1 MCADQ
6 SPVDGGTPQTPSSPT
21 KGNRMY
27 LVIGATAHFG
37 RQAVEEMVAAG
48 VSVRALTRT
57 PEQAAL
63 PPEVEVVQADL
74 TKPETLPAAL
84 VDVEG
89 VFLVLP
95 YGMDVAPLL
104 AAAGQAGVRRLVF
117 LSSGAVVPGAEQ
129 QPDVIAQY
137 HRDVE
142 SAVEASGFEWTFL
155 RLLFPAINSLTFAM
169 QLQGG
174 DVIRAPYTE
183 AAFSAVHERD
193 VAEVAARI
201 LTGGGHAGRAYDLTG
216 PESLTQAQQVRI
228 LGEALGRPLTVE
240 DLAPEPVLE
249 QMSQFMDH
257 EFLAALFALMAQAVG
272 KPAPVN
278 DVIEQITGHPA
289 RTYSQWAA
297 DHRADFDG

>member
-1 MCADQ
+1 
-6 SPVDGGTPQTPSSPT
+6 
-21 KGNRMY
+21 MY

-37 RQAVEEMVAAG
+37 RQAVEELVAAG
-48 VSVRALTRT
+48 APVRALTRA
-57 PEQAAL
+57 PERAGL
-63 PPEVEVVQADL
+63 PDGVDVVRGDL
-74 TKPETLPAAL
+74 TKPETLPPALAGVEAAL
-84 VDVEG
+84 
-89 VFLVLP
+89 LVLQ

-104 AAAGQAGVRRLVF
+104 AAAVQAGVRRLVL

-142 SAVEASGFEWTFL
+142 RAVEETGIEWTFL

-174 DVIRAPYTE
+174 DVIRAPYAE

-201 LTGGGHAGRAYDLTG
+201 LTGGGHAGQAYDLTG
-216 PESLTQAQQVRI
+216 PESLTQRDQVRV
-228 LGEALGRPLTVE
+228 LGETLGRPLAIE
-240 DLAPEPVLE
+240 DLDPEPVRE
-249 QMSQFMDH
+249 QMSQFMDP
-257 EFLAALFALMAQAVG
+257 EFLAALFDLMAQTVG

-278 DVIEQITGHPA
+278 DLVEQITGHPA
-289 RTYSQWAA
+289 RSYAQWTA
-297 DHRADFDG
+297 DHRADFSS

>member
-1 MCADQ
+1 M
-6 SPVDGGTPQTPSSPT
+6 SSLEKET
-21 KGNRMY
+21 LMY

-37 RQAVEEMVAAG
+37 RQAVEELVAAG
-48 VSVRALTRT
+48 APVRALTRT
-57 PEQAAL
+57 PERAGL
-63 PPEVEVVQADL
+63 PQEVDVVRGDL

-84 VDVEG
+84 AGVEAAL
-89 VFLVLP
+89 LVLQ
-95 YGMDVAPLL
+95 YGMDVAALL
-104 AAAGQAGVRRLVF
+104 AAAGQAGLRRLVF
-117 LSSGAVVPGAEQ
+117 LSSGAVVPGAER

-137 HRDVE
+137 HHDVE
-142 SAVEASGFEWTFL
+142 RAIEASGIEWTFL

-169 QLQGG
+169 QLQDG

-201 LTGGGHAGRAYDLTG
+201 LIGGRHAGRAYNLTG

-228 LGEALGRPLTVE
+228 LSETLERPLTVE
-240 DLAPEPVLE
+240 DLDPEPVLQ
-249 QMSQFMDH
+249 QMSQFMDP

-278 DVIEQITGHPA
+278 DAIEQITGHHA
-289 RTYSQWAA
+289 RTYARWSV
-297 DHRADFDG
+297 DHRADFGG

>member
-1 MCADQ
+1 MTLGLANIAAGL
-6 SPVDGGTPQTPSSPT
+6 PVFLPFFRKEIS
-21 KGNRMY
+21 MY

-37 RQAVEEMVAAG
+37 RQAVEELVAVG
-48 VSVRALTRT
+48 VPVRALSRT

-63 PPEVEVVQADL
+63 PETVDVVRGDL
-74 TKPETLPAAL
+74 TKPETLPVALAGVEAA
-84 VDVEG
+84 
-89 VFLVLP
+89 FLVLQ

-104 AAAGQAGVRRLVF
+104 AAASEAGVRRLVF
-117 LSSGAVVPGAEQ
+117 LSSGAVVQGAES
-129 QPDVIAQY
+129 QPDVIARY

-142 SAVEASGFEWTFL
+142 RAIEGSGIEWTFL

-201 LTGGGHAGRAYDLTG
+201 LIDGGHAGQAYDLTG
-216 PESLTQAQQVRI
+216 PESLTQAQQVHI
-228 LGEALGRPLTVE
+228 LGETLGRPLTVE
-240 DLAPEPVLE
+240 DLDPEPVRQ
-249 QMSQFMDH
+249 QMSQFMDPG
-257 EFLAALFALMAQAVG
+257 FLAALFELMAQSVG

-278 DVIEQITGHPA
+278 DVVEQITGHSA
-289 RTYSQWAA
+289 RAYTEWAA
-297 DHRADFDG
+297 DHRADFGG

>member
-1 MCADQ
+1 
-6 SPVDGGTPQTPSSPT
+6 
-21 KGNRMY
+21 MY

-37 RQAVEEMVAAG
+37 RQAVEELVAAG
-48 VSVRALTRT
+48 APVRALTRT
-57 PEQAAL
+57 PERAGL
-63 PPEVEVVQADL
+63 PPEVDVVRADL
-74 TKPETLPAAL
+74 TEPETLPAAL
-84 VDVEG
+84 DGVEAA
-89 VFLVLP
+89 FLVLQ
-95 YGMDVAPLL
+95 YGMDVEPLL

-117 LSSGAVVPGAEQ
+117 LSSGAVVPGAER

-142 SAVEASGFEWTFL
+142 RAVEASGMEWTFL

-183 AAFSAVHERD
+183 AAFGAVHERD
-193 VAEVAARI
+193 VAEVAARV
-201 LTGGGHAGRAYDLTG
+201 LVGGGHAGRAYDLTG

-228 LGEALGRPLTVE
+228 LGETLGRPLTVE
-240 DLAPEPVLE
+240 DLDPEPVLE
-249 QMSQFMDH
+249 QMSGFMDP

-272 KPAPVN
+272 KPAQVN

-289 RTYSQWAA
+289 RTYAQWAA
-297 DHRADFDG
+297 DHRADFSG

>member
-1 MCADQ
+1 
-6 SPVDGGTPQTPSSPT
+6 
-21 KGNRMY
+21 MY

-37 RQAVEEMVAAG
+37 RQAVEELVAAG
-48 VSVRALTRT
+48 VPVRALTRT

-63 PPEVEVVQADL
+63 PREADVVQADL
-74 TKPETLPAAL
+74 TKPETLSAAL
-84 VDVEG
+84 AGVEG
-89 VFLVLP
+89 VFLVLQ

-104 AAAGQAGVRRLVF
+104 TAARQAGVRRLVF
-117 LSSGAVVPGAEQ
+117 LSSGAVVPGAER

-142 SAVEASGFEWTFL
+142 SAVEASGIEWTFL

-174 DVIRAPYTE
+174 DTIRAPYTE
-183 AAFSAVHERD
+183 AASSVVHERD

-201 LTGGGHAGRAYDLTG
+201 LIGGGHAGRAYDVTG
-216 PESLTQAQQVRI
+216 PESLTQAQQVHI
-228 LGEALGRPLTVE
+228 LGETLGRPLTVE
-240 DLAPEPVLE
+240 DLDPEPVLE
-249 QMSQFMDH
+249 QMSQFMDP
-257 EFLAALFALMAQAVG
+257 EFLAALFALMEQSVG

-289 RTYSQWAA
+289 RTYARWAA
-297 DHRADFDG
+297 DHRADFGG

>member
-1 MCADQ
+1 
-6 SPVDGGTPQTPSSPT
+6 
-21 KGNRMY
+21 MY

-37 RQAVEEMVAAG
+37 RQAVEELVAAG
-48 VSVRALTRT
+48 APVRALTRT
-57 PEQAAL
+57 PERAGL
-63 PPEVEVVQADL
+63 PQEVDVVRADL
-74 TKPETLPAAL
+74 TEPQTLPAAFAG
-84 VDVEG
+84 VEA
-89 VFLVLP
+89 VFLVLQ

-104 AAAGQAGVRRLVF
+104 AAARRAGVRRIVF
-117 LSSGAVVPGAEQ
+117 LSSGAVVPGAER
-129 QPDVIAQY
+129 QPDVIAEY

-142 SAVEASGFEWTFL
+142 RAVEASGIEWTFL
-155 RLLFPAINSLTFAM
+155 RLLFPAVNSLTFAM

-201 LTGGGHAGRAYDLTG
+201 LTGGGHTGRAYDLTG
-216 PESLTQAQQVRI
+216 PESLTQSQQVRV
-228 LGEALGRPLTVE
+228 LGETLGRPLTVE

-249 QMSQFMDH
+249 QMSQFMDP

-272 KPAPVN
+272 KPAQVN

-289 RTYSQWAA
+289 RTYAQWAA
-297 DHRADFDG
+297 DHRADFGG